1 MEDLTNIAQYTLE
14 LFGMNLVFNL
24 ETIYMTWIVMAA
36 ESLSGGGRAFCGHV
50 LRSDPGRPG

>member
-24 ETIYMTWIVMAA
+24 ETIYMTWTVM
-36 ESLSGGGRAFCGHV
+36 GV
-50 LRSDPGRPG
+50 LILFGLA